1 MKQFKRSSGQKL
13 TTLLTLCGGALCE
26 RLELECHYRR
36 NARLDWTTVTHCQS
50 VKPLQPLCIV
60 HIDVYRPTGSQFIIA
75 RLTAH
80 LSSSAA
86 DDDDDDGGG
95 GATAAAAVATTGDV
109 RSAALVMGGVGNFI
123 SHFDTIQ

>member
-1 MKQFKRSSGQKL
+1 MG
-13 TTLLTLCGGALCE
+13 
-26 RLELECHYRR
+26 CHYRR

-50 VKPLQPLCIV
+50 VKPLQPLCIL

-86 DDDDDDGGG
+86 DDDDDGGGGGG
-95 GATAAAAVATTGDV
+95 GATAAAAVATTGDEP
-109 RSAALVMGGVGNFI
+109 SAAMVVGGVGNFI